1 MDDQM
6 RSWEGK
12 LSAAGFRFAIVVSR
26 FNSFITERLLGGA
39 IDGLVRSGGS
49 REAIEVVHVPGSR
62 EIPLVARELAR
73 SGRFDAVIC
82 LGCVIRGETTHYDYV
97 AEEVSKGVAQA
108 AMETGVPAIFGSR
121 PRAWWPVTGA
131 DCGPR
136 TCPPGG
142 VRLRTSSPTS
152 FCMDP
157 SGGPRKPTA

>member
-1 MDDQM
+1 MDDQI

-108 AMETGVPAIFGSR
+108 AMETGVPAIFGVLTCHTLEQAID
-121 PRAWWPVTGA
+121 RAGA
-131 DCGPR
+131 K
-136 TCPPGG
+136 GG
-142 VRLRTSSPTS
+142 NKGFEAALNAIEMAHLMRQLRE
-152 FCMDP
+152 
-157 SGGPRKPTA
+157 RK